1 MRLLNHIF
9 IDLDTLSSFINNEVR
24 EYNSILIQV
33 FSGTDNITLVQNI
46 LNTLKKTLPTSS
58 IIGAS
63 TSGEIIN
70 GGIIRNSILIS
81 FALFQDTEVEL
92 FHFNDTNFITGRNSV
107 SQIVRNNT
115 KAVISFA
122 ESLKGDAESF
132 LEGFS
137 SICPDI
143 PIAGG
148 NAADNDAFKSV
159 YIIKDTEILYDGI
172 VIATLNSEKLKVSN
186 NYILE
191 WTPVGKEMTVTNAKD
206 NIIYEIDGIK
216 AIDIYTK
223 YLGNDTVKELPASAV
238 EFPFIKNDDGVN
250 VARSMVAEGE
260 NGSLIYAG
268 HFKNGDKIRFA
279 IGNLEEIVNKA
290 PIVQKAMASFPV
302 EGTFVYSCT
311 VRKLFLKEHLQY
323 ELGLINDVAP
333 SIGFF
338 TYGEFYHGNLRN
350 QLLNVTTTTLSLSEN
365 DKLAKNVEVRE
376 YHSQHSMLKA
386 LSHLVN
392 ETQSELNESINFLNQ
407 YKIALDSNSVVSKTD
422 PKGLIT
428 YVNDE
433 FCRISGYSKDELI
446 GRSHSILRHPENTK
460 EFFKEMWN
468 TIQNKQIWKG
478 TFKNLAKDK
487 SEYYVKSV
495 IIPILNE
502 DNHIVEYIAA
512 RTDVTELIKKD
523 KLIKEQF
530 NDDLTGLNNR
540 VALLS
545 KLKSSKES
553 HTLLLLNID
562 RFSDI
567 NNYFGYEIGDEVL
580 KTFAQRLLKK
590 VVNGKIHRVS
600 GDEFAVLFENQ
611 NYAYATL
618 KSHILDIIDKLENS
632 SVKVKGISTN
642 ISFACGVAYGSSDIL
657 YKLAHMALKATKTRN
672 ENVAFYNQSDL
683 QNQNIKTNIETIN
696 KIQNAIKTDSII
708 PYFQGI
714 VNNQTKQIEKYE
726 CLIRLKET
734 DGKIL
739 SPYFFIEHSKKA
751 KLYDKL
757 TQIMITKSFEMFA
770 NTNFEFS
777 INLTMQDIASKETKQ
792 ILFENLLTYN
802 CSSRVVLEIVESE
815 SISNFDEVVSFI
827 SSIKKLGCK
836 IAIDDFGTGYS
847 NFEYLIKLKA
857 DYLKIDGSLIKN
869 IEKGNDS
876 YMVVTTITE
885 FAKKLGMQVIAEF
898 VENERIYDIIN
909 EIGIDYPQ
917 GYFFSI
923 PKETL

>member
-1 MRLLNHIF
+1 MRLLSHIF
-9 IDLDTLSSFINNEVR
+9 KDLNTLTYFIENEVLN
-24 EYNSILIQV
+24 YNSLLIQV
-33 FSGTDNITLVQNI
+33 FSGTTNITLVQDI
-46 LNTLKKTLPTSS
+46 LNTLKQTLPNSS

-63 TSGEIIN
+63 TSGEIID
-70 GGIIRNSILIS
+70 GRIIRNSIIIS

-92 FHFNDTNFITGRNSV
+92 FHFQDTTFNTGQNSV
-107 SQIVRNNT
+107 SKIIRENT

-137 SICPDI
+137 SICPNI

-148 NAADNDAFKSV
+148 NAADNDAFNSV
-159 YIIKDTEILYDGI
+159 YIIKDNEILYDGI
-172 VIATLNSEKLKVSN
+172 VLASLNSEKLKVST

-191 WTPVGKEMTVTNAKD
+191 WTPIGKEMTVTKAEN

-238 EFPFIKNDDGVN
+238 EFPFIKNDDGIN

-268 HFKNGDKIRFA
+268 HFQNGDKIRFA

-290 PIVQKAMASFPV
+290 PLVQKNILSFPV
-302 EGTFVYSCT
+302 EGTFIYSCT

-323 ELGLINDVAP
+323 ELGLINDIAP
-333 SIGFF
+333 SVGFF

-350 QLLNVTTTTLSLSEN
+350 QLLNVTTTTLSLSESN
-365 DKLAKNVEVRE
+365 NIQDTIQVRD
-376 YHSQHSMLKA
+376 YNSKHSMLKA

-392 ETQSELNESINFLNQ
+392 ETQSELDESINFLNQ
-407 YKIALDSNSVVSKTD
+407 YKIALDSNSIVSKTD
-422 PKGLIT
+422 PQGLIT

-433 FCRISGYSKDELI
+433 FCRISGYSKEELI
-446 GRSHSILRHPENTK
+446 GRSHSILRHPDNTK
-460 EFFKEMWN
+460 ELFKDMWR
-468 TIQNKQIWKG
+468 TIQNKQIWRG

-502 DNHIVEYIAA
+502 NNQIVEYIAA
-512 RTDVTELIKKD
+512 RTDVTELIQKEQI
-523 KLIKEQF
+523 IKEQF

-545 KLKSSKES
+545 KLKNSTES
-553 HTLLLLNID
+553 HTLLLLNLD

-567 NNYFGYEIGDEVL
+567 NNYFGYEVGDEVL
-580 KTFAQRLLKK
+580 KTFAQRLIKK
-590 VVNGKIHRVS
+590 VVNGKVHRVS
-600 GDEFAVLFENQ
+600 GDEFAILFENQ

-618 KSHILDIIDKLENS
+618 KSHIVDIINKLENS
-632 SVKVKGISTN
+632 SIKVKGITTN

-672 ENVAFYNQSDL
+672 ENVAFYNQADL

-696 KIQNAIKTDSII
+696 KIQDAIKTDSII

-714 VNNQTKQIEKYE
+714 VNNQTKKIEKYE
-726 CLIRLKET
+726 CLIRLKEA

-757 TQIMITKSFEMFA
+757 TQIMIAKSFEMFA
-770 NTNFEFS
+770 NTEFEFS
-777 INLTMQDIASKETKQ
+777 INLTMQDIASRETKQ
-792 ILFENLLTYN
+792 ILFENLLTYK
-802 CSSRVVLEIVESE
+802 CASRVVLEIVESE

-827 SSIKKLGCK
+827 SSIKQLGCK

-898 VENERIYDIIN
+898 VENEHIYNIVK
-909 EIGIDYPQ
+909 EIGIDYSQ

-923 PKETL
+923 PKDIL

>member
-1 MRLLNHIF
+1 MRVLNHIF
-9 IDLDTLSSFINNEVR
+9 EDFNGLNAFINKDFG
-24 EYNSILIQV
+24 YYKSLLIQI
-33 FSGTDNITLVQNI
+33 FSGTDDTSLIQNI
-46 LNTLKKTLPTSS
+46 LVTLKNKLPNSH

-63 TSGEIIN
+63 TSGEIIE
-70 GGIIRNSILIS
+70 GEVLKNSIIIS
-81 FALFQDTEVEL
+81 LSFFDYTDIEL
-92 FHFNDTNFITGRNSV
+92 FYCSDTSFESGQKYAKTM
-107 SQIVRNNT
+107 VRKDT
-115 KAVISFA
+115 KAIIAFA
-122 ESLKGDAESF
+122 ESFKGDAESF

-137 SICPDI
+137 STCQNI

-148 NAADNDAFKSV
+148 NAADNDIFKSV
-159 YIIKDTEILYDGI
+159 YIIKDNKILSEGI
-172 VIATLNSEKLKVSN
+172 VFASLNGERLTASN
-186 NYILE
+186 NYILA
-191 WTPVGKEMTVTNAKD
+191 WTPIGKVMTVTNAKD
-206 NIIYEIDGIK
+206 NTIYEIDGIR
-216 AIDIYTK
+216 AVDIYTK
-223 YLGNDTVKELPASAV
+223 YLGSDTVKELPASAV

-250 VARSMVAEGE
+250 IARSMIAEGE

-279 IGNLEEIVNKA
+279 IGNLEEVVNKA
-290 PIVQKAMASFPV
+290 PKLQESIASFPV
-302 EGTFVYSCT
+302 EATFVYSCT
-311 VRKLFLKEHLQY
+311 VRKLFLNEHLKY
-323 ELGLINDVAP
+323 EFGLINDIAP
-333 SIGFF
+333 SVGFF
-338 TYGEFYHGNLRN
+338 TYGEFYHGNLKN
-350 QLLNVTTTTLSLSEN
+350 QLLNVTTTTLSLSETN
-365 DKLAKNVEVRE
+365 IKTQDIKAKT
-376 YHSQHSMLKA
+376 YTSKHTMLKA

-392 ETQSELNESINFLNQ
+392 KTQNELDESINFLKQ
-407 YKIALDSNSVVSKTD
+407 YKVALDSNSIVSKTD
-422 PKGLIT
+422 TKGFIT

-433 FCRISGYSKDELI
+433 FCRVSGYTRDELI
-446 GRSHSILRHPENTK
+446 GKSHNILRHPDNK
-460 EFFKEMWN
+460 KDFFRDMWN
-468 TIQNKQIWKG
+468 TIRQKQIWRG
-478 TFKNLAKDK
+478 TFKNLAKNK
-487 SEYYVKSV
+487 TEYYVKSV
-495 IIPILNE
+495 IIPILDEN
-502 DNHIVEYIAA
+502 DNILEYIAA
-512 RTDVTELIKKD
+512 RTDVTELIKKEQI
-523 KLIKEQF
+523 IKEQSH
-530 NDDLTGLNNR
+530 DELTGLNNR

-545 KLKSSKES
+545 ALKKSQLS
-553 HTLLLLNID
+553 HTLMLINID

-580 KTFAQRLLKK
+580 KIFSKK
-590 VVNGKIHRVS
+590 LTNKVSEGTVYRIS

-611 NYAYATL
+611 NYSNTTL
-618 KSHILDIIDKLENS
+618 KNHILTIINKLENS
-632 SVKVKGISTN
+632 SIKVKGITTN
-642 ISFACGVAYGSSDIL
+642 ISFASGVAYGESGIL
-657 YKLAHMALKATKTRN
+657 YKLAHIALKATKTKN

-708 PYFQGI
+708 PFFQGI
-714 VNNQTKQIEKYE
+714 VNNKTKQIEKYE
-726 CLIRLKET
+726 SLIRLKEV

-792 ILFENLLTYN
+792 ILFENLLNYD
-802 CSSRVVLEIVESE
+802 CASRVVLEIVESE

-869 IEKGNDS
+869 IEQGNDS
-876 YMVVTTITE
+876 YIVVTTITE

-898 VENERIYDIIN
+898 VENEHIYNIVK
-909 EIGIDYPQ
+909 EIGIDYSQ
-917 GYFFSI
+917 GYLFSI